1 MQAIVHDGG
10 VEGIRKALLEIIS
23 KLQGSGDSFSIVL
36 SGGSMVSLLDFKEFH
51 SNPTFTYGNWSV
63 FLADERYVPLESE
76 DSTWNSFK
84 EIFSDTPFFK
94 EAFFPPPISSIDV
107 DISLCCKEYS
117 TIVGILPFD
126 LVLLGLGPDGHT
138 ASLFPPFKASEEQEQ
153 SIIPVFC
160 SPKPPPTRI
169 TMSIDRLKSSLKTVI
184 IALGS
189 SKAEVVEKIVNK
201 GDPVFPPTHL
211 SNGNTVELWLDEDSG
226 RLL

>member
-1 MQAIVHDGG
+1 MQAIVNDGG
-10 VEGIRKALLEIIS
+10 VEGIRKAVLEIIS
-23 KLQGSGDSFSIVL
+23 KLQGSGNSFRIVL
-36 SGGSMVSLLDFKEFH
+36 SGGSMVSLLDFEEFH
-51 SNPTFTYGNWSV
+51 SNPSFTYGCWSV

-84 EIFSDTPFFK
+84 EKLSNTPFFK
-94 EAFFPPPISSIDV
+94 ESFFPAPIPSIEV

-117 TIVGILPFD
+117 TIVGDLPFD

-138 ASLFPPFKASEEQEQ
+138 ASLFPPFKVADQQEQ

-169 TMSIDRLKSSLKTVI
+169 TMSIDRLKSSLKIVI

-189 SKAEVVEKIVNK
+189 SKAEVVEKIIKK
-201 GDPVFPPTHL
+201 GDLEFPPTHL
-211 SNGNTVELWLDEDSG
+211 SNGNAVELWLDEDSG